1 MFLIGLSKYILND
14 RENQIH
20 KSPIRQARQYL
31 HRQQQGNGM
40 AQQTG
45 GGQVQRSV
53 CGHFITE
60 CRSHAGRVPPSGEA
74 SVRPPADQV
83 HPLLGPGSFWLSAN
97 ILWRNECGFFRY
109 NSYISYAM
117 DIISIPFGHTCIPSA
132 VKKLFRNHRSQWW
145 LSMITIKVLYLNT
158 RYIISEENALLVEN
172 PENTWSVISRIDVFT
187 GPPPPSSST
196 AL

>member
-1 MFLIGLSKYILND
+1 MPRSAATGDGRANWCWWWPSAAECV
-14 RENQIH
+14 R
-20 KSPIRQARQYL
+20 PL
-31 HRQQQGNGM
+31 HY
-40 AQQTG
+40 
-45 GGQVQRSV
+45 
-53 CGHFITE
+53 
-60 CRSHAGRVPPSGEA
+60 RVPEPRRPSGEA

-83 HPLLGPGSFWLSAN
+83 HPLLGPGSFWLSAD
-97 ILWRNECGFFRY
+97 ILCRNECGFFRY
-109 NSYISYAM
+109 YSYISHAM